1 MKDQFPVSADKQ
13 VTLANWRTAPFN
25 EWAFHHV
32 SEVVPSAVIK
42 HDPAK
47 VKPFGMGSDLALPDI
62 QFDGKKVTGDEFLQ
76 RSHTDALVVLHN
88 NDLLYETYRTGMTV
102 SDPHILMSVSK
113 SMLALLVGIL
123 VDQGK
128 LDLNASVESY
138 LPELQ
143 SSAFA
148 GATLQNLL
156 DMRTGIGFD
165 EDYLATEGQIIDYRK
180 ATNWNPIEPG
190 DSATDL
196 RSFFS
201 TITDVDGP
209 HGGVFDYKSPCTDL
223 MGWVVERAAG
233 KPFGELFSEYIWA
246 AIGAEYPAM
255 ITVDRL
261 GAPRVAA
268 GMSMTTRDLAR
279 IGKLMADD
287 GAGIV
292 PKAWIEDIE
301 TNGDPDAWD
310 KGNFAEYFPGMSM
323 HYRSK
328 WYVIRGGSPIL
339 FCLGIHGQNLF
350 IDRKA
355 KLVMARQASGP
366 EPLDIT
372 PDLMALEIFRELVRT
387 V

>member
-1 MKDQFPVSADKQ
+1 

-42 HDPAK
+42 HDATK
-47 VKPFGMGSDLALPDI
+47 VKQFGTDSNLALPDI
-62 QFDGKKVTGDEFLQ
+62 QFDGKKVTSDEFLQ
-76 RSHTDALVVLHN
+76 HSHTDGLVVLHN
-88 NDLLYETYRTGMTV
+88 NELLHETYRNGMTV

-113 SMLALLVGIL
+113 SMLGLLVGVL
-123 VDQGK
+123 VDQGM

-138 LPELQ
+138 LPELR

-165 EDYLATEGQIIDYRK
+165 EDYLATEGQIIEYRK

-201 TITDVDGP
+201 TITAVDRP

-223 MGWVVERAAG
+223 IGWVIERAAG
-233 KPFGELFSEYIWA
+233 KPYGELFSEYIWA
-246 AIGAEYPAM
+246 TIGAEYPAM
-255 ITVDRL
+255 VTVDRL
-261 GAPRVAA
+261 GAPRVAG

-279 IGKLMADD
+279 IGKLMVDD
-287 GAGIV
+287 GAGII
-292 PKAWIEDIE
+292 PKGWIEDIE

-310 KGNFAEYFPGMSM
+310 KGSFTEYFPGMSM

-328 WYVIRGGSPIL
+328 WYVIRGESPIL

-350 IDRKA
+350 VDRKA
-355 KLVMARQASGP
+355 KLVMARYASGP

-372 PDLMALEIFRELVRT
+372 SDLMALEIFRELLRT

>member
-32 SEVVPSAVIK
+32 SELVPSAVIK
-42 HDPAK
+42 HDVTK
-47 VKPFGMGSDLALPDI
+47 VKQFGKGSDLALPDI
-62 QFDGKKVTGDEFLQ
+62 QFEGKKITSNEFLQ
-76 RSHTDALVVLHN
+76 RSHTDGLVVLHN
-88 NDLLYETYRTGMTV
+88 NELLYETYRNGMTV

-113 SMLALLVGIL
+113 SMLALLVGVL
-123 VDQGK
+123 VEQGK
-128 LDLNASVESY
+128 LDLNASLESY
-138 LPELQ
+138 LPELK

-148 GATLQNLL
+148 EATLHNLL
-156 DMRTGIGFD
+156 DMRTGIIFD

-190 DSATDL
+190 DSPADL
-196 RSFFS
+196 RSFLS

-246 AIGAEYPAM
+246 VIGAEYPAM

-261 GAPRVAA
+261 GAPRVAG

-279 IGKLMADD
+279 IGKLMADN
-287 GAGIV
+287 GAGII

-301 TNGDPDAWD
+301 ANGDPDAWD
-310 KGNFAEYFPGMSM
+310 NGNFTEYFPGMSM

-328 WYVIRGGSPIL
+328 WYVIRGESPIL

-350 IDRKA
+350 VDRKA
-355 KLVMARQASGP
+355 KLVMARHASGP

-372 PDLMALEIFRELVRT
+372 SDLMALEIFRELVRT

>member
-1 MKDQFPVSADKQ
+1 MKDQFPVSTNKQ

-32 SEVVPSAVIK
+32 SEVVPSAIIK
-42 HDPAK
+42 HDVAK
-47 VKPFGMGSDLALPDI
+47 VKPFATGCDLALPTI
-62 QFDGKKVTGDEFLQ
+62 QFGGETVTSEEFLQ
-76 RSHTDALVVLHN
+76 RSHTDGLVVLHN
-88 NDLLYETYRTGMTV
+88 NELLHETYRSGMTV

-113 SMLALLVGIL
+113 SMLGLLVGAL

-128 LDLNASVESY
+128 LDLNASAEFY
-138 LPELQ
+138 LPELK

-148 GATLQNLL
+148 GATLRNLM

-180 ATNWNPIEPG
+180 ATNWNPVEPG
-190 DSATDL
+190 DSPTDL
-196 RSFFS
+196 RSFLG
-201 TITDVDGP
+201 TITDVDRP
-209 HGGVFDYKSPCTDL
+209 HGGAFDYKSICTDL
-223 MGWVVERAAG
+223 MGWVLERASG

-261 GAPRVAA
+261 GAPRVAG

-287 GAGIV
+287 GAGII

-310 KGNFAEYFPGMSM
+310 NGNFTEYFPGMAM

-328 WYVIRGGSPIL
+328 WYVIRGEAPIL

-350 IDRKA
+350 VDRKA
-355 KLVMARQASGP
+355 KLVLARHASGP

-372 PDLMALEIFRELVRT
+372 SDLMALEMFRELVRT